1 MAKIN
6 NELRD
11 ACYDNACKHG
21 FHDKKYS
28 DEHWLMLIIT
38 EIGEAVNAHRSGNR
52 ASIEM
57 YLDAL
62 KYEKYYR
69 EQNKE
74 ISDRHTRKLFEDDI
88 KDTLEDELADI
99 VIRCLDFAGLKGFD
113 LPSLIGTVLYG
124 MSFAEVMYNCVL
136 HLNQSIFRTV
146 DKHSIMLA
154 ISTVLEEARVLGIDL
169 LWFIEQKMKYNETRA
184 MLHGKEY

>member
-1 MAKIN
+1 MEKIN

-11 ACYDNACKHG
+11 ACYNNACKHG
-21 FHDKKYS
+21 FHDMEYS

-38 EIGEAVNAHRSGNR
+38 EIGEAVNAHRSGKR
-52 ASIEM
+52 ADTEI
-57 YLDAL
+57 YLGAL

-69 EQNKE
+69 EQNNAAAEKYMK
-74 ISDRHTRKLFEDDI
+74 KLFEDDL

-99 VIRCLDFAGLKGFD
+99 VIRCLDFAGLRKLD
-113 LPSLIGTVLYG
+113 MPQVIDVSIYE

-136 HLNQSIFRTV
+136 QLNQSINRTV
-146 DKHSIMLA
+146 DEHSLILV
-154 ISTVLEEARVLGIDL
+154 ISEVLEEARVLGIDL